1 MNHNKETGD
10 NVGPLILSAAKS
22 GVVDDSAKNE
32 ASSANNEEKTSI
44 ISKIKGMF
52 RDKDKDGLTTK
63 EKLAKMGLSALLSY
77 GWGELCSILVPA

>member
-1 MNHNKETGD
+1 MKHNKETGD

-22 GVVDDSAKNE
+22 GVVDSAKNE
-32 ASSANNEEKTSI
+32 ASSTSNEERTSI

-52 RDKDKDGLTTK
+52 RDTDEDGLTTK

-77 GWGELCSILVPA
+77 GWGEFYSMLVPA